1 MSDNQLP
8 TTNCQLPTVNYQ
20 LDLARRYVEQTGVS
34 LFLTGKAGTGKTTF
48 LRNIDTEC
56 KKHHIVVA
64 PTGVAAV
71 NAGGVTIHSFFQL
84 PFDPY
89 LPDIKELI
97 TEYQMPEARKGLN
110 KTKMGII
117 RSLELLIIDEISMVR
132 ADLLD
137 AIDATLRRYRR
148 NSRPFGGVQLLMI
161 GDVHQLAPVVT
172 ERERPFMERVYPSP
186 YFFNSKA
193 LQRLNYITIE
203 LTTIYRQQD
212 QTFVNLLNRVRNNQ
226 MDASTLATLNSRY
239 IRGGS
244 QTGTPRLPDPI
255 TLTTHNHQA
264 DAINRRHMEALHGE
278 SRVFEATV
286 SGNYP
291 DSTMPVERSMEIKI
305 GERVMLVKN
314 DTSGA
319 QRYYNGKLATVTGFI
334 DNDDGSYIEVIDDD
348 GDIIAVGRER
358 WENLRYNINESNGEI
373 TQEVD
378 GTFSQYPLR
387 AAWAVTIHKAQGL
400 TFDRV
405 AVDAADAFAFGQV
418 YVALSRCRSLE
429 GLTLTSPLTAAVTF
443 GDPSVERFIS
453 SCPTFDQVR
462 QAEAGFEQQYY
473 YEQLTDLF
481 SLASVHHEAE
491 SLDEVYTRL
500 KNLYPENVE
509 VMHGIASDTAGL
521 ATVSEKFAL
530 QLMRLPAD
538 QHHERLE
545 KACLYYLPRLALC
558 AARLEGVLNVEI
570 DNKENRKAVA
580 EGGERLATLLRIK
593 IAALHAVQREGF
605 SIPVVQKAK
614 WQAENGKVKIE
625 KSRRREKAA
634 RRREPAATAEPA
646 PPEVVPSTPKEKA
659 PSKAETRKAQTAD
672 LMERIRVWRWQKS
685 KDTGLPPY
693 IILQQKSLIAIAT
706 AMPHTLDEL
715 KRLPGIGPKTIENY
729 GPEILEIVG
738 MG

>member
-1 MSDNQLP
+1 MENEQLA
-8 TTNCQLPTVNYQ
+8 
-20 LDLARRYVEQTGVS
+20 LARQYVEQTGVS

-48 LRNIDTEC
+48 LRSIDNEC

-89 LPDIKELI
+89 LPDVKELI
-97 TEYQMPEARKGLN
+97 TEYQMPESHKGLN

-137 AIDATLRRYRR
+137 AVDATLRRYRR

-172 ERERPFMERVYPSP
+172 ERERPFMEQVYPSP

-193 LQRLNYITIE
+193 LQRLNYLTIE
-203 LTTIYRQQD
+203 LTTVYRQQD
-212 QTFVNLLNRVRNNQ
+212 ATFVDLLNHVRNNQ
-226 MDASTLATLNSRY
+226 MDKATLDALNSRVATTQA
-239 IRGGS
+239 IKQS
-244 QTGTPRLPDPI
+244 SNQAI
-255 TLTTHNHQA
+255 VLTTHNHQA
-264 DAINRRHMEALHGE
+264 DAINRRHMEALTGE
-278 SRVFEATV
+278 RRVFEATV

-314 DTSGA
+314 DSSGA

-334 DNDDGSYIEVIDDD
+334 NNDDGTFVEVIDDD
-348 GDIIAVGRER
+348 GDIINVGHER
-358 WENLRYNINESNGEI
+358 WESLRYTIDESNGEI
-373 TQEVD
+373 SQEVD

-405 AVDAADAFAFGQV
+405 AIDAADAFAFGQV
-418 YVALSRCRSLE
+418 YVALSRCRTLE
-429 GLTLTSPLTAAVTF
+429 GLTLTSPLTAGVAF
-443 GDPSVERFIS
+443 SDRSVEQYVN
-453 SCPTFDQVR
+453 SCPTFEQVQ

-481 SLASVHHEAE
+481 SLATIHHEAE
-491 SLDEVYTRL
+491 ALDDVYTRL
-500 KNLYPENVE
+500 KNLYPDNVE
-509 VMHGIASDTAGL
+509 VMHGIAADMAGL

-530 QLMRLPAD
+530 QLMRLPAE
-538 QHHERLE
+538 QHPERVE

-558 AARLEGVLNVEI
+558 AARLEGVLNVDI

-580 EGGERLATLLRIK
+580 EGGERLTILLRIK
-593 IAALHAVQREGF
+593 MAALRAVQKEGF
-605 SIPVVQKAK
+605 SVPTVQKAK
-614 WQAENGKVKIE
+614 WLAENGKLKPE
-625 KSRRREKAA
+625 KEKNRRKERTKKTKVPVVA
-634 RRREPAATAEPA
+634 AEPA
-646 PPEVVPSTPKEKA
+646 DIDTQQTKPS
-659 PSKAETRKAQTAD
+659 AD
-672 LMERIRVWRWQKS
+672 LMERLKVWRWQKS
-685 KDTGLPPY
+685 KDLGLPPY
-693 IILQQKSLIAIAT
+693 TVLQQKALIAIAT
-706 AMPHTLDEL
+706 AWPQTLDAL
-715 KRLPGIGPKTIENY
+715 KRLPGIGPKTVENY
-729 GPEILEIVG
+729 GKEIIEIVVSG
-738 MG
+738 Q